1 MSACG
6 TSETLKRRGLMSGSE
21 PFSDSMARLCRRMTQ
36 SGLSGPCSLN
46 SERRRCLG
54 AGCASRAAR
63 ETRRGDKQSS
73 ELSEW
78 RIQLL
83 RAMASVS
90 RAKLVIRLFRP
101 ICLIVAR
108 RTLGAD
114 GKGYRAN
121 SVHGPLPQISTQAP
135 PFNGCVVRRLPACDL
150 PKRHYHERYLQSA
163 SCRRRSAQK
172 LSRNDEPRRLCARS
186 NAEL

>member
-73 ELSEW
+73 ELPEW

-83 RAMASVS
+83 RAMASIS

-114 GKGYRAN
+114 GKGYRAD
-121 SVHGPLPQISTQAP
+121 SVHGPFPKSVRKHPLQRVRGSATASLRSTKEALP
-135 PFNGCVVRRLPACDL
+135 
-150 PKRHYHERYLQSA
+150 
-163 SCRRRSAQK
+163 
-172 LSRNDEPRRLCARS
+172 
-186 NAEL
+186 